1 MLSAAV
7 LYVLHMQTQSLDLNK
22 LIDLIVN
29 DRPAAE
35 AMVRKFIPA
44 DELKRGANPREQGN
58 NVLFAI
64 DAGPMERRVSMA
76 QGGKPLIH
84 LAHMDKTLHLVI
96 QDFRDGDAFLLD
108 YQVDGKVVRPGI
120 QVEVYAPNRFTLA
133 PEGGRKGELRE
144 MGELKSTTFPGTTR
158 KWYVYLPPNLDPAK
172 EHHVLIAT
180 DAQWD
185 RDWIANGLENCARA
199 DMISP
204 TVGIFIEP
212 GQNTPGTYSNRSTEY
227 DTLSPKYTEFL
238 LNEILPEV
246 EKIVKV
252 SKDPA
257 KRALT
262 GMSSGG
268 ICSFTA
274 CWERPDQFGTAISF
288 IGSFANIASGES
300 KRDGGHN
307 YPFLIRKNE
316 KKPIRVYLQDGSN
329 DLNNDHG
336 SWWLGNLQMESA
348 LKYKG
353 YDYVWVPGK
362 GFHNTKHAR
371 KVFHEALFWWQ
382 NKSAFKTN

>member
-1 MLSAAV
+1 MLSAAA
-7 LYVLHMQTQSLDLNK
+7 LILMHMQTSSLDLNK
-22 LIDLIVN
+22 LADLIAS

-44 DELKRGANPREQGN
+44 DELKRGANPREQGTR
-58 NVLFAI
+58 VLFAV
-64 DAGPMERRVSMA
+64 DAGSIERKVSMA
-76 QGGKPLIH
+76 NAGKPMIY
-84 LAHMDKTLHLVI
+84 LAHMDKTLHIAV
-96 QDFRDGDAFLLD
+96 QDFNDGDAYLLD
-108 YQVDGKVVRPGI
+108 YQIDGKVLRPGI
-120 QVEVYAPNRFTLA
+120 QVEVYDPNRFTLA
-133 PEGGRKGELRE
+133 PEGGRKGELRD
-144 MGELKSTTFPGTTR
+144 MGEWKSQIYGGTTR
-158 KWYVYLPPNLDPAK
+158 KWYIYLPPNLDAAK
-172 EHHVLIAT
+172 EYPVLIAT

-185 RDWIANGLENCARA
+185 RDWIANGLENSAREGL
-199 DMISP
+199 IPP

-212 GQNTPGTYSNRSTEY
+212 GQNTPGTYSNRSNEY
-227 DTLSPKYTEFL
+227 DSLSPKYTEFL
-238 LNEILPEV
+238 LTEILPQV
-246 EKIVKV
+246 EKVVKL

-288 IGSFANIASGES
+288 IGSFANIQSGET
-300 KRDGGHN
+300 KREGGHN

-316 KKPIRVYLQDGSN
+316 KKPIRVFLQDGEN

-336 SWWLGNLQMESA
+336 SWWVCNLQMESA

-353 YDYVWVPGK
+353 YDYVWTPGK

-371 KVFHEALFWWQ
+371 RVFEQALSWWL
-382 NKSAFKTN
+382 NPKR

>member
-1 MLSAAV
+1 MLTAAA
-7 LYVLHMQTQSLDLNK
+7 LYLLHMQTSNLDLNK
-22 LIDLIVN
+22 LADLIAN

-44 DELKRGANPREQGN
+44 DELKRGANPREQGTR
-58 NVLFAI
+58 VLFAV
-64 DAGPMERRVSMA
+64 DAGPVERKVAMA
-76 QGGKPLIH
+76 KAGKPMIH
-84 LAHMDKTLHLVI
+84 LAHMDKTLHIAV
-96 QDFRDGDAFLLD
+96 QDFNDGDAYLLD
-108 YQVDGKVVRPGI
+108 YQIDGKIHRPGI
-120 QVEVYAPNRFTLA
+120 QVEVYEPNRFTLA
-133 PEGGRKGELRE
+133 PEGGRKGELRD
-144 MGELKSTTFPGTTR
+144 MGEWKSQIYSGTTR
-158 KWYVYLPPNLDPAK
+158 KWYIYLPPNLDAAK
-172 EHHVLIAT
+172 EYPVLIAT

-185 RDWIANGLENCARA
+185 RDWIANGLENSAREGL
-199 DMISP
+199 IPPS
-204 TVGIFIEP
+204 VGVFIEP
-212 GQNTPGTYSNRSTEY
+212 GQNVAGTYSNRSHEY
-227 DTLSPKYTEFL
+227 DSLTPKYTEFL
-238 LNEILPEV
+238 LTEILPQV
-246 EKIVKV
+246 EKVVKL
-252 SKDPA
+252 SKDPN

-288 IGSFANIASGES
+288 IGSFANIASGPT
-300 KRDGGHN
+300 KREGGHN

-316 KKPIRVYLQDGSN
+316 KKPIRVFLQDGEN

-371 KVFHEALFWWQ
+371 RVFEQALAWWLGS
-382 NKSAFKTN
+382 K